1 MVRRAAGFTI
11 MELVCAFAVL
21 SILVSVGFLG
31 SASKLGQ
38 VRRPYQETVALQ
50 AASGCLERL
59 QADRRPLRVGTTEFQ
74 LSAAA
79 RRALAGAQGIAEV
92 RRLES
97 GLYEVSAQVQWLP
110 VSNAPAVRVSLRT
123 LVVREP
129 EQG

>member
-1 MVRRAAGFTI
+1 MVRREAGFTM

-38 VRRPYQETVALQ
+38 VRRSYQETVALQ

-59 QADRRPLRVGTTEFQ
+59 QADRRPLRVGTTEFP
-74 LSAAA
+74 LSPAAQE
-79 RRALAGAQGIAEV
+79 ALAGAQGIAEV
-92 RRLES
+92 RRLEP
-97 GLYEVSAQVQWLP
+97 GIYEVSAQVQWQPLANSP
-110 VSNAPAVRVSLRT
+110 TVRVSLRT